1 MKILIETIPH
11 PSQRYDTCGDWT
23 VSPNG
28 NWHIQVSQLHNW
40 RREVLI
46 AIHELV
52 EMTLC
57 RDKGITA
64 KAVDDFDLWYDKA
77 LQHLAKCTAGD
88 VCEECN
94 HGTLK
99 SMTSAEE
106 PGDCPDAPY
115 YIQHQIAT
123 VVERLLAAQMGVD
136 WLAYEDQV
144 NNLAWNPP
152 AFKDIR

>member
-11 PSQRYDTCGDWT
+11 SSQRYDTCGDWT
-23 VSPNG
+23 VSPEG

-40 RREVLI
+40 RREVLV

-57 RDKGITA
+57 RDKGITT
-64 KAVDDFDLWYDKA
+64 KEVDDFDIHYQRKLE
-77 LQHLAKCTAGD
+77 HLAQCNNGT
-88 VCEECN
+88 VCRDADHAQLRDE
-94 HGTLK
+94 
-99 SMTSAEE
+99 TSAEE